1 MNLGED
7 FVDDLINDEE
17 DWLCLVCNPKQVSAL
32 TTAMEACIANSMYS
46 INFKKPSNTASASNI
61 KTMLERN
68 KMILESENT
77 GDTPSDSDSDGELEE
92 NVARLTTVISYIN
105 DTNKMLE
112 NEYIEIKKQEIKE
125 EYIEENKDTD
135 ISTVDQ
141 LVTEEIALFQSLYT
155 RQHDILSRQE
165 SDLTERLAYKGYRV
179 TLEFIRDA
187 EAGVLDHDDE
197 DGTSDL
203 MKESVNDDKGRES
216 EIDQKEKDR
225 NMDEENKRL
234 RVATVKKNREREAEL
249 IGIIINTTNII
260 NFNTIFFTIIIL
272 IFIDRILNLL
282 QNDKLYSRC
291 FLFYHHDCPYSDNYL

>member
-1 MNLGED
+1 
-7 FVDDLINDEE
+7 
-17 DWLCLVCNPKQVSAL
+17 
-32 TTAMEACIANSMYS
+32 
-46 INFKKPSNTASASNI
+46 
-61 KTMLERN
+61 
-68 KMILESENT
+68 
-77 GDTPSDSDSDGELEE
+77 
-92 NVARLTTVISYIN
+92 
-105 DTNKMLE
+105 
-112 NEYIEIKKQEIKE
+112 
-125 EYIEENKDTD
+125 
-135 ISTVDQ
+135 
-141 LVTEEIALFQSLYT
+141 
-155 RQHDILSRQE
+155 
-165 SDLTERLAYKGYRV
+165 V